1 MQQKQSGRVEAKKRE
16 ILPRAVRQ
24 QQLILATMQ
33 CISKVGLSSVT
44 MAEATKDAGLS
55 RGIANLHFE
64 SKENLLIET
73 LRYVT
78 DEYNR
83 GQARILNEGTFS
95 SAVDQLTALVQFQ
108 FSRSVTEVTKMAV
121 WFAFYGEATSR
132 PTYQKIC
139 ADSDARAARS
149 VRALFAQLSKAQCDA
164 LDLGAVTDGYIA
176 LIDGLWLNLLLAP
189 RKMTRA
195 KAKRVAWTYLEGVF
209 PSIKVK

>member
-1 MQQKQSGRVEAKKRE
+1 MQKKSNNSVPVKKRV
-16 ILPRAVRQ
+16 ILPRAVRR
-24 QQLILATMQ
+24 QQLILATMR

-44 MAEATKDAGLS
+44 MAQVTKEAGLS

-64 SKENLLIET
+64 RKENLLIET

-83 GQARILNEGTFS
+83 GQARILNEMAFS
-95 SAVDQLTALVQFQ
+95 SAAEQLAALVGFQ
-108 FSRSVTEVTKMAV
+108 FSRSVTEATKMAV

-149 VRALFAQLSKAQCDA
+149 VRALLTQLSAAQCEA

-189 RKMTRA
+189 KKMTRA
-195 KAKRVAWTYLEGVF
+195 KAKRVAWTFLEGVF
-209 PSIKVK
+209 PSIKA